1 MENNKS
7 VEKNMNIPANEDQQ
21 KHVEQTPVD
30 QPLVEQIKEDT
41 VPPVSEPLPQEL
53 PPKTPTEAPQVSED
67 ISAVDMEKIVP
78 DLHPVHKTRM
88 VLLLVITLILGLVSI
103 VSLLFALKTKGSND
117 LTFKLFEKGP
127 ETVIEVEMEK
137 EMVVEKEPGEFDPV
151 DVVNDLD
158 NLDLEGIEKNYL
170 DSGLN

>member
-1 MENNKS
+1 MENNENI
-7 VEKNMNIPANEDQQ
+7 EKNMNIPSNKDQQ
-21 KHVEQTPVD
+21 KPIDQPPID

-41 VPPVSEPLPQEL
+41 VPPITEPLPNEAH
-53 PPKTPTEAPQVSED
+53 PETTTEAPQVPEN
-67 ISAVDMEKIVP
+67 ISVVNMEKIVP

-88 VLLLVITLILGLVSI
+88 VVLLVITLILGLVSI
-103 VSLLFALKTKGSND
+103 ISLLYALKTKGSNE

-137 EMVVEKEPGEFDPV
+137 EIEVEKEPGEFDAV